1 MGTIIFKIP
10 LFMFNLR
17 KNYPFKVQYKVR
29 ICRELSQ
36 TYFFLQILLFNII
49 IKYT

>member
-36 TYFFLQILLFNII
+36 TYFFFTNII
-49 IKYT
+49 I

>member
-1 MGTIIFKIP
+1 
-10 LFMFNLR
+10 MFNLR

-29 ICRELSQ
+29 ICRELSK
-36 TYFFLQILLFNII
+36 TYFFLQTLLFNII